1 MTIEYLDPRS
11 EPGLPVDP
19 YNLKINLK
27 KPGVSVGLL
36 ANGFPDSVNFLN
48 EVGIALKK
56 RVPEIALQVF
66 DKGNASVIASDS
78 LLDDIT
84 EKCRAVITAYGH

>member
-48 EVGIALKK
+48 EVGIALKN
-56 RVPEIALQVF
+56 RVPEYRLTGF
-66 DKGNASVIASDS
+66 
-78 LLDDIT
+78 
-84 EKCRAVITAYGH
+84 